1 MPPLCARRL
10 PRWYGERM
18 RRKVQA
24 GAGVESLRARCAWF
38 YDVAQRLHALEGA
51 PPDVGPF
58 AAATSARA
66 TGCAPAQAPWGPGV
80 IPAHRGGFGVPA
92 AQCWMVSSG
101 LLGLA
106 GDAVLGYFRQP
117 VAPWEKWAFQV

>member
-58 AAATSARA
+58 AAATFRARYRVRACPGSMGTWSDPCTSRRVWCPCCSVLDGVQWSA
-66 TGCAPAQAPWGPGV
+66 
-80 IPAHRGGFGVPA
+80 GF
-92 AQCWMVSSG
+92 S
-101 LLGLA
+101 
-106 GDAVLGYFRQP
+106 R
-117 VAPWEKWAFQV
+117 